1 MKKRFVKT
9 GITAAACMFLLGM
22 GMTAQAQEEPLI
34 KGGIYIGNVDIGNL
48 TETEAVNAV
57 EAYVEEISKSV
68 ITLEAANGGQVQV
81 TAADL
86 GLTWTNPE
94 IIEEAAEIGQQGNVI
109 VRYKI
114 MKDLEHENISYDL
127 ELAYDINAIN
137 RILTEQCVSFDTR
150 AVDALMTRADG
161 AFQIQEGSSG
171 FILDVETS
179 IDLVHDYLLEE
190 WDHQDCLI
198 ALDVNEEKPR
208 GSYEE
213 LAAIQDV
220 LGSFTTSFT
229 SSGKARVANVE
240 NGCRLINGALLYPG
254 DEFSTLAEITPFS
267 VANGYYMAASYSNG
281 KVVDSLGGGICQV
294 STTLY
299 NAVLLAEL
307 DVTERYN
314 HSMIVSY
321 VDPSADAAI
330 AESAG
335 KDFKFVNNTEYPIY
349 IEGITQGKK
358 ITINIYGKE
367 TRPENREVIYESQV
381 LEKISPGADV
391 IYADAGHGIGY
402 IVKESAHIGY
412 KAKLWKVVKVD
423 GVEVERTE
431 VNSSR
436 YKATPRY
443 ATVGV
448 ATSDPNAYNEIMA
461 AIGTSSIDHV
471 QNVIAILTAPPVVAP
486 APEAVPAQ

>member
-1 MKKRFVKT
+1 MKKKFVKA
-9 GITAAACMFLLGM
+9 GITAIACAFMMGM
-22 GMTAQAQEEPLI
+22 GMTAHAQEEQLI
-34 KGGIYIGNVDIGNL
+34 KGGIYIGNVDIGNM
-48 TETEAVNAV
+48 TADEAVAAV
-57 EAYVEEISKSV
+57 EAYVEEIGTSV
-68 ITLEAANGGQVQV
+68 VTLEAANGGQVQV
-81 TAADL
+81 TASDL
-86 GLTWTNPE
+86 GLTWTNRE
-94 IIEEAAEIGQQGNVI
+94 IIEEAAQIGQDGNVI

-114 MKDLEHENISYDL
+114 MKDLEHDNIRYDM

-137 RILTEQCVSFDTR
+137 QILAEQCSGFDTR
-150 AVDALMTRADG
+150 AVDAVMTREDG
-161 AFQIQEGSSG
+161 EFQIQDGSSG
-171 FILDVETS
+171 FLLDVETS
-179 IDLVHDYLLEE
+179 IDLVHNYMLEE
-190 WDHQDCLI
+190 WNHEDCFI
-198 ALDVNEEKPR
+198 ALDVHEEKPR

-213 LAAIQDV
+213 LMQAQDV

-229 SSGKARVANVE
+229 SSGKARVANVT
-240 NGCRLINGALLYPG
+240 NGSRLINGVLLYPG
-254 DEFSTLAEITPFS
+254 EEFSTLAEITPFT

-307 DVTERYN
+307 DITERYN
-314 HSMIVSY
+314 HSMIVAY

-335 KDFKFVNNTEYPIY
+335 KDFKFVNNTDFPVYVESI
-349 IEGITQGKK
+349 IKGKEITV
-358 ITINIYGKE
+358 NIYGKE
-367 TRPENREVIYESQV
+367 TRDENREVTYESEI
-381 LEKISPGADV
+381 LEVINPGADV
-391 IYADAGHGIGY
+391 IYADAGQPLGY

-431 VNSSR
+431 VNYSR

-448 ATSDPNAYNEIMA
+448 VTADPNAYNEIMA

-471 QNVIAILTAPPVVAP
+471 QNVIAILTAPPVVQLPPLAP
-486 APEAVPAQ
+486 AQ